1 MGSEQTHDRPGRRIP
16 GRSRATWALSY
27 GVGGAAFR
35 VGARRGDLVARLE
48 SDRALQLAPYDVYD
62 EMRATPVHRG
72 GVVWATTDH
81 EALTRVLRSDDFV
94 VGAGGAELP
103 GPLRGLT
110 GRLLDP
116 WAASPVDPP
125 SMLAT
130 NGPDHTRYRRLV
142 SRAFTARAVTG
153 LEDRIR
159 DTAERLLDR
168 LSEGADRTD
177 RSDVVDIVD
186 RYAALLPVA
195 VIADMLGVPDDMHEQ
210 LLEWGNHASASLDPS
225 LSWRDF
231 RRAEAAMRSLHLWFA
246 EHVRA
251 LQADPGDDL
260 ISRLAVLRDDERLT
274 DLELRATGLLV
285 LGAGFETTVNLIGN
299 AVVALD
305 AHPEQREALR
315 DDPSL
320 WPGAVDEVLRHDSP
334 VQMTLRVARCDTEVL
349 GVEVPAHTPVI
360 AYLGGANRDPA
371 VFDDPHAFDVR
382 RPGAAAHV
390 AFSSGAHFC
399 LGASLARREA
409 EVGLRLL
416 YERFPDLAV
425 SGEPVRRD
433 TRVLRGFER
442 LPVSLRG
449 RVPAV

>member
-1 MGSEQTHDRPGRRIP
+1 MSSQQSRPGRRVP

-27 GVGGAAFR
+27 GVGATAFR
-35 VGARRGDLVARLE
+35 AGARRGDLIARIE
-48 SDRALQLAPYDVYD
+48 SDRALQLAPYDAYD
-62 EMRATPVHRG
+62 ELRATPVHRG
-72 GVVWATTDH
+72 RVVWASTDH
-81 EALTRVLRSDDFV
+81 AALTRVLRSVDFI

-116 WAASPVDPP
+116 WAAGPVDPP

-130 NGPDHTRYRRLV
+130 NAPDHTRYRRLV
-142 SRAFTARAVTG
+142 TRAFTARAVNG

-159 DTAERLLDR
+159 DTAVRLLDG
-168 LSEGADRTD
+168 LDDGLDDGTPVADL
-177 RSDVVDIVD
+177 VE

-195 VIADMLGVPDDMHEQ
+195 VIADMLGVPDEMHGR
-210 LLEWGNHASASLDPS
+210 LLEWGNVASVTLDPS

-231 RRAEAAMRSLHLWFA
+231 RRAEDAMRSLHLWFA
-246 EHVRA
+246 DHVRA

-260 ISRLAVLRDDERLT
+260 ISRLAVLQGDEQLT

-299 AVVALD
+299 AVATLD
-305 AHPEQREALR
+305 AHPEQRAILR

-320 WPGAVDEVLRHDSP
+320 WSGAVDEVLRHDSP
-334 VQMTLRVARCDTEVL
+334 VQMTLRVAQRDTEVL
-349 GVEVPAHTPVI
+349 GVEVPAHTAVI

-371 VFDDPHAFDVR
+371 VFEDPHTFDVR
-382 RPGAAAHV
+382 RPNAGAHL

-416 YERFPDLAV
+416 YERFPDLVV

-433 TRVLRGFER
+433 TRVLRGYER
-442 LPVSLRG
+442 LPVALG
-449 RVPAV
+449 ERVAVG